1 MIVQPSV
8 IAKSFDASLLRT
20 WSAFS
25 DEFIAVWDEK
35 GIELMYFND
44 SYSKLFGIQ
53 DRDAFSEY
61 FSFLCPREN
70 PLDVK
75 ASRLMLDNIKR
86 HGNWTEEVL
95 LKKGTATSF

>member
-1 MIVQPSV
+1 M
-8 IAKSFDASLLRT
+8 AKSFDASLLRT

-35 GIELMYFND
+35 GAELMYFND
-44 SYSKLFGIQ
+44 SYSKLFGFQ

-70 PLDVK
+70 QLTWIRK
-75 ASRLMLDNIKR
+75 
-86 HGNWTEEVL
+86 
-95 LKKGTATSF
+95 